1 MDDIK
6 EKLKEIIVTNQSL
19 LPVTDLIKRDIE
31 IERLNKKATIVL
43 GIRRSGKT
51 SLLLEYISS
60 LINSGLDKSQICHI
74 DFSDDRLMDLNLH
87 EPSLFVDAY
96 YELFPEA
103 HSKKVYFILDEIQ
116 HLSNWELVINRLQNT
131 ENVEINITG
140 SSSKLLLHDTSSI
153 LGGRK
158 LGWEIYC
165 YSYREF
171 LKANNVDLHVNETKE
186 IKDRKINLFGKY
198 LEVGGFPEAL
208 LFSKESSR
216 NVFFQNISND
226 IAFRDIVLRHDVS
239 KPEALKS
246 ILLIL
251 YSMMSCPMS
260 ESKLYQRLQGM
271 RVKVSKPIMSSYLSY
286 IEESYTVYFVSIRSY
301 NLAIQATNP
310 KKIYIADH
318 ALAASITGNLNI
330 GQKLENIVFLHLRR
344 KTDKV
349 YYYKT
354 RSGYEVDFAVGNDSE
369 IELVQ
374 VSVDMKNES
383 TRAREVRSL
392 IEAMEEMNLT
402 SSTIVTSD
410 EDGEVVKDNRIIR
423 IIPAWRYLLS

>member
-186 IKDRKINLFGKY
+186 IKDRKINLFVKY

-354 RSGYEVDFAVGNDSE
+354 KSGYEVDFAVGNDSE